1 MAVLMFQVIDAFIEH
16 YKLTTS
22 PDVREDGSVF
32 VERALN
38 AMALENDGRKNAKV
52 QLRMG
57 GSRKGADYLINN
69 LVK

>member
-1 MAVLMFQVIDAFIEH
+1 MLC
-16 YKLTTS
+16 
-22 PDVREDGSVF
+22 VREDGSVF